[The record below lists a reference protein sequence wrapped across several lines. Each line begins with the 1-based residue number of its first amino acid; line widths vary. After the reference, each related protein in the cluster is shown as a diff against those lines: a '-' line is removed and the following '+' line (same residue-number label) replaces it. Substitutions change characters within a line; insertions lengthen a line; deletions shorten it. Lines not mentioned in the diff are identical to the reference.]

1 MGLFN
6 RFFNKNPTG
15 TRIKMVQEQGNY
27 FVAWD
32 GKLYSSD
39 IVRSCIRPFSKA
51 MGKLV
56 LKHVLTTKD
65 GLKVNPEPYI
75 KILLSEPNPWMTGQM
90 LQEKLAIQL
99 ELNNNAFAYINR
111 DQYGYANE
119 IYPIPCIF
127 AKSIYLPNGSADIKF
142 TLQNGKSIQLPYED
156 IIHLRNDF
164 NDDDIFGTSNAE
176 ALKGLMEIVTTAD
189 QGIVNAI
196 KNSAIIRWLLKYTT
210 NLKAS
215 DLKKNANEF
224 ADSFLST
231 EANGTGVAAIDSKAD
246 AIQIK
251 PNDYVPNSSQ
261 MDKTTARIYNLF
273 GTNEK
278 IIQGKYTED
287 EWNAYYESKV
297 EPIAIQLANE
307 YTRKI
312 FSRRER
318 AFGNGIV
325 AESSMLQYASM
336 RTKLNLLQMVD
347 RGAMTPNEW
356 RTVMNLG
363 PIEGGDK
370 AIRRLDTAVIG
381 ARGGWVSDED

>member
-1 MGLFN
+1 MGLLN
-6 RFFNKNPTG
+6 RFFNKNPTQ

-32 GKLYSSD
+32 GKLYSND

-65 GLKVNPEPYI
+65 GIKINPEPYI
-75 KILLSEPNPWMTGQM
+75 RILLSEPNPWMTGQM

-119 IYPIPCIF
+119 IYPIPCVM
-127 AKSIYLPNGSADIKF
+127 AKSIYLSDGSVDIKF
-142 TLQNGKSIQLPYED
+142 TLKNGKSIQLPYED

-164 NDDDIFGTSNAE
+164 NEDDIFGSSNAE
-176 ALKGLMEIVTTAD
+176 VLKGLMEIVTTTD

-210 NLKAS
+210 NLKSS
-215 DLKKNANEF
+215 DLKKNAKEF

-231 EANGTGVAAIDSKAD
+231 ESNGTGVAAIDSKAD
-246 AIQIK
+246 AQQIK
-251 PNDYVPNSSQ
+251 PNDYVPNSST
-261 MDKTTARIYNLF
+261 MDKTTTRIYNLF

-307 YTRKI
+307 YARKI

-347 RGAMTPNEW
+347 RGAMVPDEW
-356 RTVMNLG
+356 RLVMNLG

-370 AIRRLDTAVIG
+370 PIRRLDTAVVG
-381 ARGGWVSDED
+381 AKGGWVSDED